1 MDFIQSANKSTE
13 IQKYGNISQMS
24 LIISQLEQSLTT
36 RFLLFMEVF
45 HQLSIILAILMKFIE
60 YKKFRTKDLLLIW
73 CGVILKPTSP
83 DLRFLQEVP
92 DIFSAR
98 TFARNSLMKTEWM
111 LCTELINFVKMA
123 IKSYLVENLPRF
135 GVLQITAID
144 MKT

>member
-60 YKKFRTKDLLLIW
+60 YKKFRTKDPLLI
-73 CGVILKPTSP
+73 
-83 DLRFLQEVP
+83 
-92 DIFSAR
+92 
-98 TFARNSLMKTEWM
+98 
-111 LCTELINFVKMA
+111 
-123 IKSYLVENLPRF
+123 
-135 GVLQITAID
+135 
-144 MKT
+144 

>member
-60 YKKFRTKDLLLIW
+60 YKKFRTKDLLLI
-73 CGVILKPTSP
+73 
-83 DLRFLQEVP
+83 
-92 DIFSAR
+92 
-98 TFARNSLMKTEWM
+98 
-111 LCTELINFVKMA
+111 
-123 IKSYLVENLPRF
+123 
-135 GVLQITAID
+135 
-144 MKT
+144 